1 MVDQLKAEHLAC
13 MRGDRLLFSGLDFS
27 LRSGEL
33 LYVSGEN
40 GAGKSSLL
48 RVLSG
53 LAMPAQGTVFWSGGD
68 VGKRQEAYRRDML
81 LVSHTDGMKDELSI
95 AENLRFASRL
105 ARQDSQDAGIGDA
118 LVAVGLGAYADERAG
133 SLSQGQRRR
142 AGLARLWLSQA
153 RLWLLDEPFVS
164 LDKASVSIL
173 AERIRQHLAAG
184 GMVVLTS
191 HQAVDIQAGAVH
203 RLHIA

>member
-13 MRGDRLLFSGLDFS
+13 IRGDRLLFSSLDFS

-53 LAMPAQGTVFWSGGD
+53 LAMPEQGAVFWNGDD
-68 VGKRQEAYRRDML
+68 VGKRQEAYRRSL
-81 LVSHTDGMKDELSI
+81 LLISHTDGLKDDLSI

-105 ARQDSQDAGIGDA
+105 AGQDSHDAEIGDA
-118 LVAVGLGAYADERAG
+118 MGAVGLEVYADERAG

-142 AGLARLWLSQA
+142 AGLARLWLSRA

-173 AERIRQHLAAG
+173 AERIGQHLVGG
-184 GMVVLTS
+184 GMAVLTS
-191 HQAVDIQAGAVH
+191 HQAVDIPGQIVH
-203 RLHIA
+203 RIKIA